1 MIALL
6 ALAARAR
13 ARYSETTAGAVP
25 QWQCGSNRAC
35 TVNGFDKDKPEIVWV
50 GPNDGGWIKVVP
62 DARAPRPPPPVGD
75 AHLRN
80 DVRAATSRA
89 RARARASVSA

>member
-1 MIALL
+1 MMLRRIIALL

-35 TVNGFDKDKPEIVWV
+35 TVNGFDKDKPEIVIRDAPV
-50 GPNDGGWIKVVP
+50 GGKTAAKGGHALP
-62 DARAPRPPPPVGD
+62 DRAPPRGI
-75 AHLRN
+75 H
-80 DVRAATSRA
+80 
-89 RARARASVSA
+89 VSAQ